1 MLIPVDIIKKKRNK
15 EILTDD
21 EIKSFISGYLDGT
34 VKDYQMASLL
44 MAIYLNGMNFAET
57 LTLTNTM
64 LHSGR
69 VLDLSHIPGSKV
81 DKHSTGGVGDKTS
94 LILAPVVA
102 ACGIN
107 VPMISGRGLGHTGGT
122 LDKLESIPGFNV
134 NLSIEQFED
143 AIKEHKIALIGQ
155 TGEIAPADKIIY
167 SLRDV
172 TGTIESIPLITASIM
187 SKKLAEGIEGL
198 VLDIKAGSGAF
209 MKDVEMAQALGENL
223 VKVGTMAG
231 KKVIGIITNM
241 ENPLGNYVGNWLEV
255 KESIDCLK
263 GKGNPELLELSLI
276 LSALMIIAGGK
287 ADNYEDAR
295 KMTDEVIYNGKAF
308 EKFIEV
314 CELHGGDISYIQN
327 PEKYPEAQNVINI
340 KSTKD
345 GYIQK
350 IDAYVIGHLGIIL
363 GAGRLSKEDPVDA
376 QAGIILHKHVG
387 EKVNSGDIICSLH
400 TNKENIANAKEIALN
415 AFSIQPQKPQV
426 ENQLVYKIITKDGI
440 MDWEKKEKLL

>member
-172 TGTIESIPLITASIM
+172 TGTVESIPLITASIM

-255 KESIDCLK
+255 KESIDCLH
-263 GKGNPELLELSLI
+263 GKGDPELLELSLV
-276 LSALMIIAGGK
+276 LSALMILAGGK
-287 ADNYEDAR
+287 ADDYKTAR
-295 KMTDEVIYNGKAF
+295 KMADEVIANGKAF
-308 EKFIEV
+308 DKFVEV
-314 CELHGGDISYIQN
+314 CKLHGGDVSFIKN
-327 PEKYPEAQNVINI
+327 PEKYPLASNIVDIKATEAGFVE
-340 KSTKD
+340 
-345 GYIQK
+345 K
-350 IDAYVIGHLGIIL
+350 IDAYTIGYLGIIL
-363 GAGRLSKEDPVDA
+363 GAGRLTKEDPVDP
-376 QAGIILHKHVG
+376 QAGIVLNKKVGDSVKEGEIL
-387 EKVNSGDIICSLH
+387 CTLH
-400 TNKENIANAKEIALN
+400 TNKNSSSEIENIAKK
-415 AFSIQPQKPQV
+415 AFTINKQKPV
-426 ENQLVYKIITKDGI
+426 SESQL
-440 MDWEKKEKLL
+440 